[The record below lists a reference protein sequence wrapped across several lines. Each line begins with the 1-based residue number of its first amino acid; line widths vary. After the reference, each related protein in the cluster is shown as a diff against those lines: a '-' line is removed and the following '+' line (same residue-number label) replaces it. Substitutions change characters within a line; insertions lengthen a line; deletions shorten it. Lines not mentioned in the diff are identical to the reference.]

1 MSIQLREKFT
11 DFREVLFMFNE
22 LLRELRSKKGVTQI
36 ELAKAIGVSNGNVGD
51 WERGRSKPGYEAL
64 IALARYFE
72 IDAGRLLEL
81 PPLPSNPPTCDGVP
95 LSQLETD
102 LLAMFRLLPPDARE
116 EIFDLVHFKYKR
128 IVEEKKA
135 SIYSTYFDGSEDEES
150 GPAGSRE
157 ARDGTA

>member
-1 MSIQLREKFT
+1 
-11 DFREVLFMFNE
+11 MFKE

-150 GPAGSRE
+150 GPAGSLE

>member
-1 MSIQLREKFT
+1 
-11 DFREVLFMFNE
+11 MFNE

-81 PPLPSNPPTCDGVP
+81 PPLPSNRPTCDGVP

-150 GPAGSRE
+150 GPAGSLE

>member
-1 MSIQLREKFT
+1 
-11 DFREVLFMFNE
+11 MFSE
-22 LLRELRSKKGVTQI
+22 LLRELRSKKGVTQV

-64 IALARYFE
+64 VALARYFE

-81 PPLPSNPPTCDGVP
+81 PPLPSSPPTCDGVP
-95 LSQLETD
+95 LSQLEAD
-102 LLAMFRLLPPDARE
+102 LLAMFRLLPPAHRE
-116 EIFDLVHFKYKR
+116 EVFELVHFKYKR
-128 IVEEKKA
+128 EVEEKKE
-135 SIYSTYFDGSEDEES
+135 SIYSTYFDGSEDEKS

>member
-1 MSIQLREKFT
+1 
-11 DFREVLFMFNE
+11 MFSE
-22 LLRELRSKKGVTQI
+22 LLRELRSKKGVTQV

-64 IALARYFE
+64 VALARYFE

-95 LSQLETD
+95 LSQLEAD
-102 LLAMFRLLPPDARE
+102 FLAMFRLLPPDARE

-128 IVEEKKA
+128 IVEEKKG
-135 SIYSTYFDGSEDEES
+135 SIYSTYFDGSDDGKS

>member
-1 MSIQLREKFT
+1 
-11 DFREVLFMFNE
+11 MFNE

-72 IDAGRLLEL
+72 IDAGRLLDL

-102 LLAMFRLLPPDARE
+102 LLAMCRLLPPDARE

>member
-1 MSIQLREKFT
+1 
-11 DFREVLFMFNE
+11 MFSE
-22 LLRELRSKKGVTQI
+22 LLRELRSKKGVTQV

-64 IALARYFE
+64 VALARYFE

-81 PPLPSNPPTCDGVP
+81 PPLPSSPPTCDGVP
-95 LSQLETD
+95 LSQLEAD
-102 LLAMFRLLPPDARE
+102 FLAMFRLLPPAHRE
-116 EIFDLVHFKYKR
+116 EVFELVHFKYKR
-128 IVEEKKA
+128 EVEEKKE
-135 SIYSTYFDGSEDEES
+135 SIYSTYFDGSEDEKS

>member
-1 MSIQLREKFT
+1 
-11 DFREVLFMFNE
+11 MFNE
-22 LLRELRSKKGVTQI
+22 LLRELRSKKGVTQV

-64 IALARYFE
+64 VALARYFE

-128 IVEEKKA
+128 IVEEKKE

>member
-1 MSIQLREKFT
+1 
-11 DFREVLFMFNE
+11 MFSE
-22 LLRELRSKKGVTQI
+22 LLRELRSKKGVTQV

-64 IALARYFE
+64 VALARYFE

-81 PPLPSNPPTCDGVP
+81 PPLPSSPPTCDGVP
-95 LSQLETD
+95 LSQMETD
-102 LLAMFRLLPPDARE
+102 LLAMFRLLPPAHRE
-116 EIFDLVHFKYKR
+116 EVFELVHFKYKR
-128 IVEEKKA
+128 EVEEKKE
-135 SIYSTYFDGSEDEES
+135 SIYSTYFDGSEDEKS

>member
-1 MSIQLREKFT
+1 
-11 DFREVLFMFNE
+11 MFSE
-22 LLRELRSKKGVTQI
+22 LLRELRSKKGVTQV

-64 IALARYFE
+64 VALARYFE

-95 LSQLETD
+95 LSQLEAD
-102 LLAMFRLLPPDARE
+102 FLAMFRLLPPDARE

-128 IVEEKKA
+128 IVEEKKG
-135 SIYSTYFDGSEDEES
+135 SIYSTYFDGSDDGKS
-150 GPAGSRE
+150 GPAESRE